1 MITYDFVQS
10 RPHKRLPNMTRMT
23 MRNFVTPKR
32 AITQPPKKMRLASFA
47 WLLLPVMLV
56 GCAVTAPDEG
66 VHAVGPSTSPAPT
79 IVTAPNQ
86 AVVPARVPTKVP
98 EVMAAMPAK
107 TPTPP
112 VANASG
118 QMSPSALPP
127 SAPPAPAETAETVA
141 APTARPGQ
149 PADANAALPLA
160 PPMDSSRLFQGTG
173 KFVRQTTPP
182 AQAAKGPEEF
192 TLNYEALDI
201 RAVVQSILGD
211 MLKESFSIHP
221 QTAGNVT
228 IRLTRAIPRSELI
241 PTLEMLLR
249 QNGQVMIREDSI
261 YKIMPA
267 GVAVKGSVT
276 PQVVTTAVQL
286 PNGYSTQ
293 IVQLRYAGVRD
304 MARILEPYALEP
316 QSSVRVDELRNLVI
330 LSGTQKELKHMLEV
344 VDIFD
349 VDYLAGYSVGL
360 FSMQTDV
367 KALSADLDRI
377 FGGTSGAGGA
387 PATAGAAAGS
397 ANPLAGIVRIIAIER
412 LNALL
417 VITTQ
422 PRYLEEAKKWIDRLD
437 KGGGLAGGVRLN
449 VYAVQNGRA
458 DRLAQLL
465 SSIYGNQTGS
475 GGGSSGAL
483 APGARPVT
491 TATGATPGAGG
502 VGGGAFGALISNL
515 FQSSGAAVS
524 KDTRIIADDDNNSLL
539 ILASPAD
546 FETIRSALR
555 QLDVPRRQV
564 LVEVLVAEVTLTDE
578 LKFGIEWFINA
589 RNNTVGA
596 LRNAGGEGGILPRA
610 LPQLPGLGGAT
621 DPRGTVPGTSI
632 PLVPATGGL
641 QLINMVGGDIR
652 AVLQA
657 LGQDGRAR
665 VESAPKLLVL
675 DNAKG
680 VVNVGTRISVDTGST
695 TSTGGSTVTSRQY
708 IDTGVL
714 LTVTPRINAGGRV
727 TLEVNQEVSSA
738 GATSGNNPPINT
750 RKAQTTVNVASGET
764 MVLAGLIQNDRGS
777 GTSGVPLL
785 SKIPIIGGLFGTQ
798 SFRNN
803 RTELV
808 VLITPT
814 VIANSDEAR
823 AVTEELRKKLP
834 ALEHLIPKK
843 GEAQNLK

>member
-1 MITYDFVQS
+1 
-10 RPHKRLPNMTRMT
+10 MT
-23 MRNFVTPKR
+23 
-32 AITQPPKKMRLASFA
+32 AAA
-47 WLLLPVMLV
+47 WLVLPLMLF
-56 GCAVTAPDEG
+56 GCALTAPEEG
-66 VHAVGPSTSPAPT
+66 VGRGTTDKVSVATASPEPNGAVTSS
-79 IVTAPNQ
+79 Q
-86 AVVPARVPTKVP
+86 SAVSPARVPTNVP
-98 EVMAAMPAK
+98 DVMAAVPGKAPTPMFTSPTGARP
-107 TPTPP
+107 PTPP
-112 VANASG
+112 T
-118 QMSPSALPP
+118 LTTPP
-127 SAPPAPAETAETVA
+127 TAPADTGRVATTA
-141 APTARPGQ
+141 APGQ
-149 PADANAALPLA
+149 SADASAARLA
-160 PPMDSSRLFQGTG
+160 PQMDSARLFHGTG
-173 KFVRQTTPP
+173 NFVRQSTPP
-182 AQAAKGPEEF
+182 TPTTKGAEEF
-192 TLNYEALDI
+192 TLNYESLDI

-211 MLKESFSIHP
+211 MLRESFSIHP
-221 QTAGNVT
+221 QTSGNVT

-249 QNGQVMIREDSI
+249 QNGQVMIREDGI

-276 PQVVTTAVQL
+276 PQVATTAVQL

-293 IVQLRYAGVRD
+293 IVQLRFAGVRD

-377 FGGTSGAGGA
+377 FGGASAA
-387 PATAGAAAGS
+387 PAAGAAAGS
-397 ANPLAGIVRIIAIER
+397 ANPLAGIVRIIPIER

-475 GGGSSGAL
+475 GGGSGTL

-491 TATGATPGAGG
+491 TTTTPTPGGQAGGAGG
-502 VGGGAFGALISNL
+502 FAAGGGAFGAMISNL

-589 RNNTVGA
+589 NNFTMGA
-596 LRNAGGEGGILPRA
+596 LRNAGGDSGILPRA
-610 LPQLPGLGGAT
+610 LPQLPGLGTAT
-621 DPRGTVPGTSI
+621 DPRGTVTGATI

-641 QLINMVGGDIR
+641 QLINMVGTDIR

-680 VVNVGTRISVDTGST
+680 IVNVGTRISVETGST

-750 RKAQTTVNVASGET
+750 RKAQTTVNVGSGET

-777 GTSGVPLL
+777 GTSGIPLL
-785 SKIPIIGGLFGTQ
+785 SKIPFIGGLFGTQ

-814 VIANSDEAR
+814 VIANSDDAR
-823 AVTEELRKKLP
+823 AAADEMRKKLP

-843 GEAQNLK
+843 DAVSGK

>member
-1 MITYDFVQS
+1 
-10 RPHKRLPNMTRMT
+10 MTKST
-23 MRNFVTPKR
+23 IHPTP
-32 AITQPPKKMRLASFA
+32 ATSPTNALLQWAAPSLCV
-47 WLLLPVMLV
+47 LLPILLV
-56 GCAVTAPDEG
+56 GCAVTEPAKQAGPASEASAQKAANAAPVPAAGMPATPGAVNTPAPSVTAGPNTALASESPQQKQAARPG
-66 VHAVGPSTSPAPT
+66 VSPATLPDSARLYQGT
-79 IVTAPNQ
+79 GQFVRPQ
-86 AVVPARVPTKVP
+86 A
-98 EVMAAMPAK
+98 
-107 TPTPP
+107 PTPP
-112 VANASG
+112 V
-118 QMSPSALPP
+118 
-127 SAPPAPAETAETVA
+127 
-141 APTARPGQ
+141 
-149 PADANAALPLA
+149 
-160 PPMDSSRLFQGTG
+160 
-173 KFVRQTTPP
+173 
-182 AQAAKGPEEF
+182 AKGPEEF

-211 MLKESFSIHP
+211 MLRESFSIHP
-221 QTAGNVT
+221 QTAGTVT
-228 IRLTRAIPRSELI
+228 IRLTKAIPRSELI

-249 QNGQVMIREDSI
+249 QNGQVMIREDGI
-261 YKIMPA
+261 YKVLPA
-267 GVAVKGSVT
+267 GLAAKGSVT
-276 PQVVTTAVQL
+276 PQVLTTPAQL
-286 PNGYSTQ
+286 PNGYSIQ
-293 IVQLRYAGVRD
+293 IVQLRFAGVRD
-304 MARILEPYALEP
+304 MARILEPYAVEA
-316 QSSVRVDELRNLVI
+316 QSSVRIDELRNLVI
-330 LSGTQKELKHMLEV
+330 LSGTQRELKHMLEV
-344 VDIFD
+344 ISIFD

-367 KALSADLDRI
+367 KALAGDLDRI
-377 FGGTSGAGGA
+377 FGGASAGA
-387 PATAGAAAGS
+387 PGAAGAAAAS
-397 ANPLAGIVRIIAIER
+397 ASPLAGIVRIVPIER
-412 LNALL
+412 LNGLL

-449 VYAVQNGRA
+449 VYSVQHGRA

-465 SSIYGNQTGS
+465 TSIYGNQTGT
-475 GGGSSGAL
+475 GGSNATL

-491 TATGATPGAGG
+491 TTTTPAQGPGG
-502 VGGGAFGALISNL
+502 QQPGGAFGALISNL

-524 KDTRIIADDDNNSLL
+524 KDTRIIADDDNNALL

-596 LRNAGGEGGILPRA
+596 LRNPGGEGGILPRA
-610 LPQLPGLGGAT
+610 LPQLRGLGGAT
-621 DPRGTVPGTSI
+621 DPRGNVPGTSI
-632 PLVPATGGL
+632 PIVPATGGL
-641 QLINMVGGDIR
+641 QLINLVGTDIR

-665 VESAPKLLVL
+665 VESAPKLLIL

-680 VVNVGTRISVDTGST
+680 TVNVGTRISVDTGST

-727 TLEVNQEVSSA
+727 TLDVNQEVSSA
-738 GATSGNNPPINT
+738 GATSGSNPPINT
-750 RKAQTTVNVASGET
+750 RKAQTTVNVGSGET

-798 SFRNN
+798 TFRNN

-823 AVTEELRKKLP
+823 DVNEELRKKLP
-834 ALEHLIPKK
+834 ALEHLIPKQAAPGTAK
-843 GEAQNLK
+843 

>member
-1 MITYDFVQS
+1 MDKQQ
-10 RPHKRLPNMTRMT
+10 PNMNTTTHATTPLAAACQTTITLTR
-23 MRNFVTPKR
+23 R
-32 AITQPPKKMRLASFA
+32 A
-47 WLLLPVMLV
+47 WLTVLLPALLI
-56 GCAVTAPDEG
+56 GCTTVAPTPEITPPAADAQTAAP
-66 VHAVGPSTSPAPT
+66 ASSPA
-79 IVTAPNQ
+79 
-86 AVVPARVPTKVP
+86 VPA
-98 EVMAAMPAK
+98 AASTNVNPGA
-107 TPTPP
+107 
-112 VANASG
+112 ARNAT
-118 QMSPSALPP
+118 L
-127 SAPPAPAETAETVA
+127 
-141 APTARPGQ
+141 
-149 PADANAALPLA
+149 
-160 PPMDSSRLFQGTG
+160 DSSRLFPGTG
-173 KFVRQTTPP
+173 QFVRPAAPAAPP
-182 AQAAKGPEEF
+182 ARGPEEF

-211 MLKESFSIHP
+211 MLRESFSIHP

-228 IRLTRAIPRSELI
+228 IRLARAIPRGELI
-241 PTLEMLLR
+241 PILEMLLR

-261 YKIMPA
+261 YKVMPA
-267 GVAVKGSVT
+267 GVATKGSIT
-276 PQVVTTAVQL
+276 PQVLTTPAQL
-286 PNGYSTQ
+286 PNGYSIQ
-293 IVQLRYAGVRD
+293 IVQLRFAGVRD
-304 MARILEPYALEP
+304 MARILEPYAVEP
-316 QSSVRVDELRNLVI
+316 QSSVRIDELRNLVI
-330 LSGTQKELKHMLEV
+330 LSGTQKEMKHMLEV
-344 VDIFD
+344 IDIFD

-367 KALSADLDRI
+367 KALAGDLDRI
-377 FGGTSGAGGA
+377 FGGATGA
-387 PATAGAAAGS
+387 PTAAGAAAAGGGS
-397 ANPLAGIVRIIAIER
+397 ANPLAGIVRIVPIER
-412 LNALL
+412 LNGLL

-437 KGGGLAGGVRLN
+437 KGAGLAGGVRLN

-458 DRLAQLL
+458 DRLALL
-465 SSIYGNQTGS
+465 LTSIYGNQTGS
-475 GGGSSGAL
+475 GGVGGSL

-491 TATGATPGAGG
+491 TTPTPTPGTPGAGAG
-502 VGGGAFGALISNL
+502 AGGGAFGALFSTL

-546 FETIRSALR
+546 FETIQSALR

-589 RNNTVGA
+589 RNNTVGT
-596 LRNAGGEGGILPRA
+596 LRNLGGEGSILPRA
-610 LPQLPGLGGAT
+610 LPQLPGLGSVL
-621 DPRGTVPGTSI
+621 DPRGPIAS

-641 QLINMVGGDIR
+641 QLINMLGNDIR

-727 TLEVNQEVSSA
+727 TLDVNQEVSSA

-777 GTSGVPLL
+777 GTSGIPLL
-785 SKIPIIGGLFGTQ
+785 SKIPFIGGLFGTQ
-798 SFRNN
+798 TFRNN

-834 ALEHLIPKK
+834 SLEHLIPKK
-843 GEAQNLK
+843 DAGSVK